1 MFPSHDSHA
10 ARGVAGPPAGGSE
23 SVASSGQISAIVS
36 GSPAAE
42 SRWHVVGNLP
52 IAYPPAIAQPQA
64 MSYSTGMPAGGPYLS
79 GPYQPPGSFGYPYG
93 ACVPPPIADPV
104 EQTASLPAAPAAPHV
119 ARPIVGGQSA
129 TAAAPTASTPAA
141 PIVTLR
147 PRSRLG
153 EMPSWLISVVVHLVA
168 LILLAAVPMWWREV
182 TAMMPTSLVLE
193 ESEVT
198 SDIEAK
204 EPQVEDVDLTSLDVT
219 EAKIIDA
226 AESGDVLD
234 GVGLENDTSSAESEV
249 LMPAEEVDSLVK
261 AAAGPFS
268 KLAEE
273 GDLAGRGAA
282 TRGDLVRSGGG
293 TAASEEAVARALRWI
308 VAHQAEDGGWN
319 FDHRRGSGCDNRCG
333 NHGNAANARS
343 GATAMAL
350 LPLLGAGNTHQD
362 GRYKE
367 NVNRGLRFLCLR
379 QDKATGSFHEPQ
391 GDMYSHGLAAI
402 ALCESYAMT
411 KDRALQKHA
420 QGAIDFISTA
430 QDPVGGGWRYAP
442 RQPGDTSVVGWQM
455 MALKS
460 GLMGYLDV
468 QPDTI
473 RLAGRF
479 LDHVQDGGG
488 SQYGYTD
495 SGGEPATTWI
505 GLLCRMYMGWRH
517 EYPPLKRGVEYLRKT
532 GPSDTN
538 MYYNYYAT
546 QVIHH
551 YGGDAWKEWNGEMR
565 DWLIKRQL
573 KEGHSAGS
581 WFMRDNFVGQGGR
594 LYCTALSAM
603 ILEVYYRH
611 LSIYRKESLTEKFA
625 TSK

>member
-10 ARGVAGPPAGGSE
+10 ARGVSGLAAGGSE
-23 SVASSGQISAIVS
+23 SVANSGQNAATISQI
-36 GSPAAE
+36 PAAE

-52 IAYPPAIAQPQA
+52 VAYPPVMAQSPA
-64 MSYSTGMPAGGPYLS
+64 MPYPAGLPS
-79 GPYQPPGSFGYPYG
+79 GAPNIAGGSLHPGYGGYSYDG
-93 ACVPPPIADPV
+93 CVAPPIAEPV
-104 EQTASLPAAPAAPHV
+104 ERAALLPAVPAVPNV
-119 ARPIVGGQSA
+119 ARPIVAVPSVPALA
-129 TAAAPTASTPAA
+129 TYNETE

-153 EMPSWLISVVVHLVA
+153 DVPSWMISVVVHLVA
-168 LILLAAVPMWWREV
+168 LILLAALPMWWREV
-182 TAMMPTSLVLE
+182 AAIMPTSLVLE
-193 ESEVT
+193 ESDPT
-198 SDIEAK
+198 SAVEAE
-204 EPQVEDVDLTSLDVT
+204 EPQVEDVDLTALDVT

-234 GVGLENDTSSAESEV
+234 SIGLENDTSSSESEV
-249 LMPAEEVDSLVK
+249 LLPAEDVDSLVK
-261 AAAGPFS
+261 AAAGPLS

-282 TRGDLVRSGGG
+282 TRGDLVRRGGG

-319 FDHRRGSGCDNRCG
+319 FDHRRGTGCDKRCG
-333 NHGNAANARS
+333 NHGNAVNARN

-402 ALCESYAMT
+402 ALCEAYAMT

-420 QGAIDFISTA
+420 QGAIDFIATA

-468 QPDTI
+468 PPDTV

-488 SQYGYTD
+488 SQYGYTN
-495 SGGEPATTWI
+495 SGGEPATTSI

-517 EYPPLKRGVEYLRKT
+517 DHAPLKRGVEFLRKT

-551 YGGDAWKEWNGEMR
+551 YGGEAWKEWNGEMR
-565 DWLIKRQL
+565 DWLIKGQL
-573 KEGHSAGS
+573 KEGHTAGS
-581 WFMRDNFVGQGGR
+581 WYMRDNFVGQGGR

-611 LSIYRKESLTEKFA
+611 LPIYRKESLTEKFA
-625 TSK
+625 PPK